1 MQTRNLK
8 ALTLR
13 RFALNYIT
21 RAGLLQGGLA
31 FTVDSLDGVAE
42 AQRPLYKEAN
52 GKFVLDVEGY
62 EDPVGLKS
70 ALQKERERANALDKQ
85 SKAWAAMGKSPEEI
99 QALLEAQRKADEDKA
114 LKGGEFEKLKQQ
126 MLDQHKAELGKKD
139 ERITTLT
146 KSLERRLIDADA
158 TAAIAAAKGV
168 PALLLPHVRASVRVI
183 EDGGD
188 FKVQVVDAAGNPR
201 VNGKGE
207 FITIADLVGE
217 MRQSEVFGRAFE
229 PTGTAGG
236 GAQGGG
242 GGGGGKTIKQA
253 AFDALPAKER
263 AKKMAE
269 GYVVTD

>member
-1 MQTRNLK
+1 MQSRNLK
-8 ALTLR
+8 ALAR
-13 RFALNYIT
+13 RFALNYVT
-21 RAGLLQGGLA
+21 RTGLAQGGLA
-31 FTVDSLDGVAE
+31 FTVDTLDGVAE
-42 AQRPLYKEAN
+42 AQRSLYKESN

-70 ALQKERERANALDKQ
+70 ALQKERDRANALDKQ
-85 SKAWAAMGKSPEEI
+85 VKAWAAMGKTPEEI
-99 QALLEAQRKADEDKA
+99 QDLVEAQRKAEEDKA
-114 LKGGEFEKLKQQ
+114 LKGGEFDKLKQQ

-207 FITIADLVGE
+207 FLSISDLVSE
-217 MRQSEVFGRAFE
+217 MRQDDIYGRAFE

-236 GAQGGG
+236 GATQGGG
-242 GGGGGKTIKQA
+242 GGGSKTIKQA
-253 AFDALPAKER
+253 AFDALSPKER